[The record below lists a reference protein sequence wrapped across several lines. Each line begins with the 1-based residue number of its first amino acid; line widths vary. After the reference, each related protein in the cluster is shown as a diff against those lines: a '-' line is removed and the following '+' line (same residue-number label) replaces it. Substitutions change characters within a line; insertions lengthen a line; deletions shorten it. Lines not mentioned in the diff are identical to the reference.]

1 MDGNSNNSDD
11 GFLFIA
17 GIVFII
23 VIVIIGIVIYYLNW
37 RKKRQAVSG
46 GPFGGGQY
54 GPYENMTDSQL
65 QASIQSASTDF
76 YNWNESLLVP
86 SVGGNDPGNLSSR
99 IPINVPQLLT
109 NMALALTLDP
119 GMILEELKLIKTIAI
134 RSGRLLEGRATTL
147 CAKLTVRVGEKLLTR
162 LGVKAAAR
170 ALTAAATRFA
180 TALSAR
186 ATVAASTGP
195 AAPIVLI
202 AEFTFQAV
210 LGLLDQFGVGG
221 YTELVPSSVY
231 EGMRDEYDRAFKN
244 LTISEG
250 SEWPVIAGPADKLS
264 QTDWQNKLSQGYDVI
279 FNDTSHPATVLFIQL
294 YEQKRRALGRALT
307 EAECA
312 ELLQL
317 QGLGKALEVAV
328 MEWAAGQVGGKAVRL
343 PSGNVY
349 CSYTSSAAV
358 DASFHWPLSD
368 EYENEI
374 YSEWDETNQT
384 AYCRQSAMR
393 TLSEQ
398 LGHGCTYN
406 KQTRVPNITEEF
418 CRSNGLDYSNGQC
431 KYSEGQDIAEMI
443 FGKTFTRGLIQV
455 FDPKQYES
463 CSDKPMCQGSDPCI
477 DDGYTCRIS
486 RLAYMRTPHDL
497 QCNSGY
503 YESSPGFCKSNC
515 PVDGNGQWQA
525 YGGLCYH
532 PKVDTNLLIKSQEEK
547 NVGIGTPKVCD
558 ITQAGV
564 CHATHPWYCSGGVRE
579 EIDSLC
585 YNPCQPIGNSG
596 ITCPSGS
603 TNQGGFCKD
612 TSGNKVSTGWTHRA
626 GMPYL
631 CVRCPEGY
639 TAEAATC
646 RAVSRPLDPVV
657 YSIFDKGSC
666 PSGQEQEGALC
677 YDPCPQ
683 NWSKVQ
689 GGLWCTPNDGF
700 KVHVEAKNRKIPF
713 SQPDFAGSPVG
724 QRVQQIK
731 DAGKAGDVAGVA
743 AGLGTLWLS
752 VNPVIN
758 GLGLQDFVNM
768 IPDPKTGQG
777 VQQQ

>member
-99 IPINVPQLLT
+99 IPINVPRLLS

-503 YESSPGFCKSNC
+503 YESSPGFCKANC
-515 PVDGNGQWQA
+515 QVDGNGQWQPE
-525 YGGLCYH
+525 GGICYH
-532 PKVDTNLLIKSQEEK
+532 PKVTKMSTGLFDLVKSPTY
-547 NVGIGTPKVCD
+547 G
-558 ITQAGV
+558 
-564 CHATHPWYCSGGVRE
+564 S
-579 EIDSLC
+579 
-585 YNPCQPIGNSG
+585 
-596 ITCPSGS
+596 CPSGWRTEPITCFLDAKCTTHDS
-603 TNQGGFCKD
+603 DCAWRGLFNECVWGVVTTCNDGPKSQGRPK
-612 TSGNKVSTGWTHRA
+612 S
-626 GMPYL
+626 
-631 CVRCPEGY
+631 CPEGY
-639 TAEAATC
+639 SEDTPGMC
-646 RAVSRPLDPVV
+646 YAVSRPLDPVV

-758 GLGLQDFVNM
+758 GLGLQDFANM